1 MSDKSV
7 VNCTVIVEEFIVNI
21 YSSPI
26 FFELEIKLCLKSI
39 ISLSNNLF
47 NNPAFWGYWMVQ
59 KLTNR
64 FALNLKNIVL
74 SAINYYLVKETSTAL
89 KFKLWEVDIALTFQR
104 PSSSLKAHSDVPT
117 KSCRVHRWPARGL
130 QMFHAVEI
138 EIQDTTSGCK

>member
-7 VNCTVIVEEFIVNI
+7 VNSTVIVEEFVVNI

-74 SAINYYLVKETSTAL
+74 SAINYYLVKETSTNFS
-89 KFKLWEVDIALTFQR
+89 FKIQTI
-104 PSSSLKAHSDVPT
+104 
-117 KSCRVHRWPARGL
+117 RGRYRL
-130 QMFHAVEI
+130 NI
-138 EIQDTTSGCK
+138 SKTIQLS

>member
-47 NNPAFWGYWMVQ
+47 NNPAFLRILDGP
-59 KLTNR
+59 K
-64 FALNLKNIVL
+64 
-74 SAINYYLVKETSTAL
+74 INQQIC
-89 KFKLWEVDIALTFQR
+89 FKLKKYSIKCHKLLFSEGNINEFQ
-104 PSSSLKAHSDVPT
+104 L
-117 KSCRVHRWPARGL
+117 
-130 QMFHAVEI
+130 
-138 EIQDTTSGCK
+138 